1 MIRKWKSIYILADS
15 FFFLSWYRFVGR
27 IKVLKLSGLHLFP
40 LSVFMIV
47 WKTIVILILEKT
59 LFVLEMKQ
67 RRNLIYC
74 FASGKMFLKISA
86 EKAFKKIMFCNMIAR
101 MKRLQGNF
109 LFTWKEKIYQWFI
122 LFFESR
128 ILCFH
133 YPFLSKHKESAFS
146 KLTAFFKDKSKV
158 KFILMPGYT
167 GSFTWEFLTYK
178 RAHYLNTSIQV
189 FLTLSISLT

>member
-1 MIRKWKSIYILADS
+1 MLYTYSLVCIHDRMEDDSYFNLSENIVCIRNEAKKKFNILLCQWKN
-15 FFFLSWYRFVGR
+15 
-27 IKVLKLSGLHLFP
+27 
-40 LSVFMIV
+40 VF
-47 WKTIVILILEKT
+47 
-59 LFVLEMKQ
+59 
-67 RRNLIYC
+67 
-74 FASGKMFLKISA
+74 KISA

-167 GSFTWEFLTYK
+167 GSFAWEFLTYK

-189 FLTLSISLT
+189 FLTPSISLTWLSLLTRLYVVRMSRIKNASYDSLA